1 MSNVNWD
8 LFKCRCSAISS
19 MLANSSS
26 NPCITEIQSELLKH
40 LEAKQTPTDKQK
52 QEMARLLVLKE
63 NSGKVIL
70 GDTCISYLLEEYA
83 WKTEGMVKVTK
94 ELIDVPQMQKGTIV
108 EPQSILLLS
117 QYDEQEYKANV
128 LEDGERERI
137 YNDYLSG
144 EVDAYIGDAIIGA
157 KNITDVK
164 SAWDY
169 PTFLCKTQEKVSSAN
184 DWQVK
189 GYLDISGAPEG
200 FIANCLVDAD
210 ETTIL
215 DVKYKLLR
223 KTPQAVTDESPIFL
237 KRWEIIERSMNFS
250 HMPVY
255 KRVHKKP
262 VEPMNDFQRQQVY
275 DRVKICRE
283 WLWKFD
289 EAIEQLNK

>member
-8 LFKCRCSAISS
+8 LFKCRCSAISA

-26 NPCITEIQSELLKH
+26 NPCITEIQSELLKQ
-40 LEAKQTPTDKQK
+40 LEAKPKPTDKQK
-52 QEMARLLVLKE
+52 EEMARLIVLKK
-63 NSGKVIL
+63 NTGKVVL

-117 QYDEQEYKANV
+117 QYDEIQYTANV
-128 LEDGERERI
+128 LEDGERERV

-144 EVDAYIGDAIIGA
+144 EVDAYVGEAIMGA

-169 PTFLCKTQEKVSSAN
+169 PTFLCKTQEKVPPAN

-210 ETTIL
+210 EGTLYDTRM
-215 DVKYKLLR
+215 KLLR
-223 KTPQAVTDESPIFL
+223 KTKEAATEESPAFL
-237 KRWEIIERSMNFS
+237 KKWAIIERSMNFS
-250 HMPVY
+250 HIPVY
-255 KRVHKKP
+255 KRVNKKP
-262 VEPMNDFQRQQVY
+262 IEPMNDFQRQQVY
-275 DRVKICRE
+275 DRVKFCRE

-289 EAIEQLNK
+289 ETFEQVNK